1 MGSRNSLAK
10 NGTGAKKMS
19 KEEIEKQRAERR
31 KQEAIMEALA
41 DERVVD
47 EESFQRAVRA
57 REKRAIEDEEAE
69 ERAMKEAEEEANGAP
84 AREQKATSPPA
95 PKRWAQDDGKDY
107 PISTDRAEAISRWVR
122 EAPLTV
128 EGAKGKRGGKKGK
141 AKKSPGPAE
150 SVENLSLQDNDRI
163 EEDIDE

>member
-1 MGSRNSLAK
+1 
-10 NGTGAKKMS
+10 MS
-19 KEEIEKQRAERR
+19 KEEMEKQKAERR

-69 ERAMKEAEEEANGAP
+69 ERALKEMEEEDS
-84 AREQKATSPPA
+84 RSFSEKKTSSPP

-128 EGAKGKRGGKKGK
+128 EGAKTKKASK
-141 AKKSPGPAE
+141 KNKPKKSASFAD
-150 SVENLSLQDNDRI
+150 SVDNLSLNEPTGRV
-163 EEDIDE
+163 EEEIDE

>member
-1 MGSRNSLAK
+1 
-10 NGTGAKKMS
+10 MS
-19 KEEIEKQRAERR
+19 KEEMEKQKAERR

-69 ERAMKEAEEEANGAP
+69 ERALMETEEEAS
-84 AREQKATSPPA
+84 EKKASSPP

-128 EGAKGKRGGKKGK
+128 EGAKTKKSGKKNK
-141 AKKSPGPAE
+141 PKKSASFAD
-150 SVENLSLQDNDRI
+150 SVENLSLNEPTGRV
-163 EEDIDE
+163 EEEIDE